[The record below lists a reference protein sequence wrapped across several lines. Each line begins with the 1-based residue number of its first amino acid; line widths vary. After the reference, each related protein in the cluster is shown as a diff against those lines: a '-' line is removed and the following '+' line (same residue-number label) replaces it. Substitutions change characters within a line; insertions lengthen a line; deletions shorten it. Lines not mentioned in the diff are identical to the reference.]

1 MIVLL
6 EVIAERKQCKTCV
19 KGFCEIPPP
28 DTEGILQVGN
38 KVINDLTEIKVGE
51 TIAVLA
57 LDNLVLTKPIESLRL
72 VDSGTLEFI
81 TKTVSYRLTI
91 KE

>member
-6 EVIAERKQCKTCV
+6 EIMSVRLYCKPCLN
-19 KGFCEIPPP
+19 GFCETLPP

-38 KVINDLTEIKVGE
+38 TAINDLTEIKIGE
-51 TIAVLA
+51 TIAILA
-57 LDNLVLTKPIESLRL
+57 LDNLVVTQPIESLRL

-81 TKTVSYRLTI
+81 TRTVSYRLTI